1 MNMSEPAIV
10 TADYRV
16 TTSNQQILKIALPIA
31 AATLVPQLNFI
42 INNVFLG
49 HLGEQPLAV
58 AGITGVYYLIF
69 AVIGIGLNN
78 GMQAI
83 IARRAGENKIEAIGN
98 LFAQGVRISF
108 VLAFL
113 GILITWFLVPVILE
127 HTLSNPLHVSMAVKF
142 LRIRIFGLIFLY
154 LYQLRNA
161 VLVGTNQSKYLII
174 GTAAESIA
182 NVFFDYVLIYGKW
195 GFPNLGFDGAAY
207 SSIIA
212 EFTGLMAIYFVIRK
226 KGIDRQLQLFKS
238 WEFDKNNITLILRLS
253 APLIAQF
260 CLSIVSWEF
269 FYILIEHHGSM
280 DLAISNIMR
289 NIFGFFGCFTWAFA
303 AAANTM
309 VSNII
314 GQGLHIK
321 VEGLIIK
328 IMKLSGLFAGSICI
342 IINIFPTLFLS
353 FYGQGNDFIMHAIPV
368 LRVVS
373 TALVLMSVST
383 IWLNAVTGTGS
394 TQVNLLIEFFAIIMY
409 CLYSYFILEKW
420 HLPITVGWGSE
431 WVYWILLFI
440 PSYWYIKKG
449 SWQQKQF

>member
-1 MNMSEPAIV
+1 MNSV
-10 TADYRV
+10 TQANKDYRV
-16 TTSNQQILKIALPIA
+16 SVSNQQILKIALPIA

-49 HLGEQPLAV
+49 HLGEEQLAV

-69 AVIGIGLNN
+69 AVIGLGLNN

-108 VLAFL
+108 ALAIL
-113 GILITWFLVPVILE
+113 GILLTWIVVPFILK
-127 HTLSNPLHVSMAVKF
+127 HTLHNALHVEMAVKF
-142 LRIRIFGLIFLY
+142 LRIRIFGIVFLF

-182 NVFFDYVLIYGKW
+182 NVFFDYTLIFGKL
-195 GFPNLGFDGAAY
+195 GLPNLGFNGAAY

-226 KGIDRQLQLFKS
+226 KGIDKQLHLFQS
-238 WEFDKNNITLILRLS
+238 WKYDKQNTLLIFRIS
-253 APLIAQF
+253 SPLIAQF

-303 AAANTM
+303 AATNTM

-314 GQGLHIK
+314 GQQMHDKVIPLIK
-321 VEGLIIK
+321 K
-328 IMKLSGLFAGSICI
+328 IMLLSLLFAGCVFLL
-342 IINIFPTLFLS
+342 INIFPVVFLS
-353 FYGQGNDFIMHAIPV
+353 FYGQGNTFIQHGIHV
-368 LRVVS
+368 LRIVS
-373 TALVLMSVST
+373 TALLLMSVST

-394 TQVNLLIEFFAIIMY
+394 TQVNLVIEFGAIIMY
-409 CLYSYFILEKW
+409 CIYSYLTLEKW
-420 HLPITVGWGSE
+420 HLPITIGWGSE
-431 WVYWILLFI
+431 WVYWITLFI
-440 PSYWYIKKG
+440 PSFWYIKSGK
-449 SWQQKQF
+449 WRKKVF

>member
-1 MNMSEPAIV
+1 MNSV
-10 TADYRV
+10 TQANKDYRV
-16 TTSNQQILKIALPIA
+16 SVSNQQILKIALPIA

-49 HLGEQPLAV
+49 HLGEEQLAV

-69 AVIGIGLNN
+69 AVIGLGLNN

-108 VLAFL
+108 ALAIL
-113 GILITWFLVPVILE
+113 GILLTWIVVPFILK
-127 HTLSNPLHVSMAVKF
+127 HTLHNALHVEMAVKF
-142 LRIRIFGLIFLY
+142 LRIRIFGIVFLF

-182 NVFFDYVLIYGKW
+182 NVFFDYTLIFGKL
-195 GFPNLGFDGAAY
+195 GLPNLGFNGAAY

-226 KGIDRQLQLFKS
+226 KGIDKQLHLFQS
-238 WEFDKNNITLILRLS
+238 WKYDKQNTLLIFRIS
-253 APLIAQF
+253 SPLIAQF

-303 AAANTM
+303 AATNTM

-314 GQGLHIK
+314 GQQMHDKVIPLIK
-321 VEGLIIK
+321 K
-328 IMKLSGLFAGSICI
+328 IMLLSLLFAGCVFLL
-342 IINIFPTLFLS
+342 INIFPVVFLS
-353 FYGQGNDFIMHAIPV
+353 FYGQGNTFIQHGIPV
-368 LRVVS
+368 LRIVS
-373 TALVLMSVST
+373 TALLLMSVST

-394 TQVNLLIEFFAIIMY
+394 TQVNLVIEFGAIVMY
-409 CLYSYFILEKW
+409 CIYSYLTLEKW
-420 HLPITVGWGSE
+420 HLPITIGWGSE
-431 WVYWILLFI
+431 WVYWITLFI
-440 PSYWYIKKG
+440 PSFWYIKSGK
-449 SWQQKQF
+449 WRKKAF

>member
-1 MNMSEPAIV
+1 MNSV
-10 TADYRV
+10 TQANKDYRV
-16 TTSNQQILKIALPIA
+16 SVSNQQILKIALPIA

-49 HLGEQPLAV
+49 HLGEEQLAV

-69 AVIGIGLNN
+69 AVIGLGLNN

-108 VLAFL
+108 ALAIL
-113 GILITWFLVPVILE
+113 GILLTWIVVPFILK
-127 HTLSNPLHVSMAVKF
+127 HTLHNALHVEMAVKF
-142 LRIRIFGLIFLY
+142 LRIRIFGIVFLF

-182 NVFFDYVLIYGKW
+182 NVFFDYTLIFGKL
-195 GFPNLGFDGAAY
+195 GLPNLGFNGAAY

-226 KGIDRQLQLFKS
+226 KGIDKQLHLFQS
-238 WEFDKNNITLILRLS
+238 WKYDKQNTLLIFRIS
-253 APLIAQF
+253 SPLIAQF

-303 AAANTM
+303 AATNTM

-314 GQGLHIK
+314 GQQMHDKVIPLIK
-321 VEGLIIK
+321 K
-328 IMKLSGLFAGSICI
+328 IMLLSLLFAGCVFLL
-342 IINIFPTLFLS
+342 INIFPVVFLS
-353 FYGQGNDFIMHAIPV
+353 FYGQGNTFIQHGIPV
-368 LRVVS
+368 LRIVS
-373 TALVLMSVST
+373 TALLLMSVST

-394 TQVNLLIEFFAIIMY
+394 TQVNLVIEFGAIIMY
-409 CLYSYFILEKW
+409 CIYSYLTLEKW
-420 HLPITVGWGSE
+420 HLPITIGWGSE
-431 WVYWILLFI
+431 WVYWITLFI
-440 PSYWYIKKG
+440 PSFWYIKSGK
-449 SWQQKQF
+449 WRKKAF

>member
-1 MNMSEPAIV
+1 MNSV
-10 TADYRV
+10 TQANTDYRV
-16 TTSNQQILKIALPIA
+16 SVSNQQILKIALPIA

-49 HLGEQPLAV
+49 HLGEEQLAV

-69 AVIGIGLNN
+69 AVIGLGLNN

-108 VLAFL
+108 ALATL
-113 GILITWFLVPVILE
+113 GILLTWIVVPFILK
-127 HTLSNPLHVSMAVKF
+127 HTLHNALHVEMAVKF
-142 LRIRIFGLIFLY
+142 LRIRIFGIVFLF

-182 NVFFDYVLIYGKW
+182 NVFFDYTLIFGKL
-195 GFPNLGFDGAAY
+195 GLPNLGFNGAAY

-226 KGIDRQLQLFKS
+226 KGIDKQLHLFQS
-238 WEFDKNNITLILRLS
+238 WKYDKQNTLLIFRIS
-253 APLIAQF
+253 SPLIAQF

-303 AAANTM
+303 AATNTM

-314 GQGLHIK
+314 GQQMHDKVIPLIK
-321 VEGLIIK
+321 K
-328 IMKLSGLFAGSICI
+328 IMLLSLLFAGCVFLL
-342 IINIFPTLFLS
+342 INIFPVVFLS
-353 FYGQGNDFIMHAIPV
+353 FYGQGNTFIQHGIPV
-368 LRVVS
+368 LRIVS
-373 TALVLMSVST
+373 TALLLMSVST

-394 TQVNLLIEFFAIIMY
+394 TQVNLVIEFGAIVMY
-409 CLYSYFILEKW
+409 CIYSYLTLEKW
-420 HLPITVGWGSE
+420 HLPITIGWGSE
-431 WVYWILLFI
+431 WVYWITLFI
-440 PSYWYIKKG
+440 PSFWYIKSGK
-449 SWQQKQF
+449 WRKKAF

>member
-1 MNMSEPAIV
+1 MNSITQAN
-10 TADYRV
+10 TDYRV
-16 TTSNQQILKIALPIA
+16 SVSNRQILKIALPIA

-49 HLGEQPLAV
+49 HLGEEQLAV

-69 AVIGIGLNN
+69 AVIGLGLNN

-108 VLAFL
+108 ALAIL
-113 GILITWFLVPVILE
+113 GILLTWIVVPFILK
-127 HTLSNPLHVSMAVKF
+127 HTLHNALHVEMAVKF
-142 LRIRIFGLIFLY
+142 LRIRIFGIVFLF

-182 NVFFDYVLIYGKW
+182 NVFFDYTLIFGKF
-195 GFPNLGFDGAAY
+195 GLPQLGFNGAAY

-212 EFTGLMAIYFVIRK
+212 EFTGLMAIYFVIRI
-226 KGIDRQLQLFKS
+226 KGIDKQLHLFQSWKYDKS
-238 WEFDKNNITLILRLS
+238 NTLLIFRIS

-303 AAANTM
+303 AATNTM

-314 GQGLHIK
+314 GQQMHDKVIPLIK
-321 VEGLIIK
+321 K
-328 IMKLSGLFAGSICI
+328 IMLLSLLFAGCVFLL
-342 IINIFPTLFLS
+342 INIFPVVFLS
-353 FYGQGNDFIMHAIPV
+353 FYGQGQTFIQHGIPV

-373 TALVLMSVST
+373 TALLLMSVST

-394 TQVNLLIEFFAIIMY
+394 TQVNLVIEFVAIIMY
-409 CLYSYFILEKW
+409 CIYSYLTLEQW
-420 HLPITVGWGSE
+420 HLPITIGWGSE
-431 WVYWILLFI
+431 WVYWITLFI
-440 PSYWYIKKG
+440 PSFWYINSGKWRKKT
-449 SWQQKQF
+449 F

>member
-1 MNMSEPAIV
+1 MNSITKAN
-10 TADYRV
+10 TDYRV
-16 TTSNQQILKIALPIA
+16 SVSNRQILKIALPIA

-49 HLGEQPLAV
+49 HLVEEQLAV

-69 AVIGIGLNN
+69 AVIGLGLNN
-78 GMQAI
+78 GMQTI
-83 IARRAGENKIEAIGN
+83 IARRAGKKKIEAIGN

-108 VLAFL
+108 ALAIL
-113 GILITWFLVPVILE
+113 GILLTWIVVPFILK
-127 HTLSNPLHVSMAVKF
+127 HTLHNALDVEIAVKF
-142 LRIRIFGLIFLY
+142 LRIRIFGIVFLF
-154 LYQLRNA
+154 LYQLSNA

-182 NVFFDYVLIYGKW
+182 NVFFDYTLIFGKF
-195 GFPNLGFDGAAY
+195 GLPQLGFNGAAY

-212 EFTGLMAIYFVIRK
+212 EFTGLMAIYFVIST
-226 KGIDRQLQLFKS
+226 KGIDKQLHLFQSWKYDKS
-238 WEFDKNNITLILRLS
+238 NTLLIIRIS

-260 CLSIVSWEF
+260 CLSIVRWDF

-303 AAANTM
+303 PATNTM

-314 GQGLHIK
+314 GQQMHDKVIPLIK
-321 VEGLIIK
+321 K
-328 IMKLSGLFAGSICI
+328 IMLLSLLFAGCVFLL
-342 IINIFPTLFLS
+342 INIFPVVFLS
-353 FYGQGNDFIMHAIPV
+353 YYGQGQTFIQHGIPV

-373 TALVLMSVST
+373 TALLLMSVST

-394 TQVNLLIEFFAIIMY
+394 TQVNWVIEFVAILMY
-409 CLYSYFILEKW
+409 FIYSYFTLEQW
-420 HLPITVGWGSE
+420 HLPITIGWGSE
-431 WVYWILLFI
+431 WVYWITLFI
-440 PSYWYIKKG
+440 PSFWYINSGKWRKKT
-449 SWQQKQF
+449 F

>member
-1 MNMSEPAIV
+1 MNSV
-10 TADYRV
+10 TQANTDYRV
-16 TTSNQQILKIALPIA
+16 SVSNQQILKIALPIA

-49 HLGEQPLAV
+49 HLGEEQLAV

-69 AVIGIGLNN
+69 AVIGLGLNN

-108 VLAFL
+108 ALAIL
-113 GILITWFLVPVILE
+113 GILLTWIVVPFILKQ
-127 HTLSNPLHVSMAVKF
+127 TLHNALHVEMAVKF
-142 LRIRIFGLIFLY
+142 LRIRIFGIVFLF

-182 NVFFDYVLIYGKW
+182 NIFFDYTLIFGKL
-195 GFPNLGFDGAAY
+195 GLPNLGFNGAAY

-226 KGIDRQLQLFKS
+226 KGIDKQLHLFQS
-238 WEFDKNNITLILRLS
+238 WKYDKQNTLLIFRIS
-253 APLIAQF
+253 SPLIAQF

-269 FYILIEHHGSM
+269 FYILIEHHGTM

-303 AAANTM
+303 AATNTM

-314 GQGLHIK
+314 GQQMHDKVIPLIK
-321 VEGLIIK
+321 K
-328 IMKLSGLFAGSICI
+328 IMLLSLLFAGCVFLL
-342 IINIFPTLFLS
+342 INIFPAVFLS
-353 FYGQGNDFIMHAIPV
+353 FYGQGNIFIQHGIPV
-368 LRVVS
+368 LRIVS
-373 TALVLMSVST
+373 TALLLMSVST

-394 TQVNLLIEFFAIIMY
+394 TQVNLVIEFGAIVMY
-409 CLYSYFILEKW
+409 CIYSYFTLEKW
-420 HLPITVGWGSE
+420 HLPITIGWGSE
-431 WVYWILLFI
+431 WVYWITLFI
-440 PSYWYIKKG
+440 PSFWYIKSGKWRKK
-449 SWQQKQF
+449 SF

>member
-1 MNMSEPAIV
+1 MNSV
-10 TADYRV
+10 TQANTDYRV
-16 TTSNQQILKIALPIA
+16 SVSNQQILKIALPIA
-31 AATLVPQLNFI
+31 AAMLVPQLNFI

-49 HLGEQPLAV
+49 HLGEEQLAV

-69 AVIGIGLNN
+69 AVIGLGLNN

-108 VLAFL
+108 ALAIL
-113 GILITWFLVPVILE
+113 GILLTWIVVPFILK
-127 HTLSNPLHVSMAVKF
+127 HTLHNALHVEMAVKF
-142 LRIRIFGLIFLY
+142 LRIRIFGIVFLF

-182 NVFFDYVLIYGKW
+182 NVFFDYTLIFGKL
-195 GFPNLGFDGAAY
+195 GLPNLGFNGAAY

-226 KGIDRQLQLFKS
+226 KGIDKQLHLFQS
-238 WEFDKNNITLILRLS
+238 WKYDKQNTILIFRIS
-253 APLIAQF
+253 SPLIAQF

-303 AAANTM
+303 AATNTM

-314 GQGLHIK
+314 GQKMHNKVIPLIK
-321 VEGLIIK
+321 K
-328 IMKLSGLFAGSICI
+328 IMLLSLLFAGFVFLL
-342 IINIFPTLFLS
+342 INIFPVVFLS
-353 FYGQGNDFIMHAIPV
+353 FYGQGSTFIQHGIPV
-368 LRVVS
+368 LRIVS
-373 TALVLMSVST
+373 TALLLMSVST

-394 TQVNLLIEFFAIIMY
+394 TQVNLVIEFGAIIMY
-409 CLYSYFILEKW
+409 CIYSYFTLEKW
-420 HLPITVGWGSE
+420 HLPITIGWGSE
-431 WVYWILLFI
+431 WVYWITLFI
-440 PSYWYIKKG
+440 PSFWYIKSGK
-449 SWQQKQF
+449 WRKNVF